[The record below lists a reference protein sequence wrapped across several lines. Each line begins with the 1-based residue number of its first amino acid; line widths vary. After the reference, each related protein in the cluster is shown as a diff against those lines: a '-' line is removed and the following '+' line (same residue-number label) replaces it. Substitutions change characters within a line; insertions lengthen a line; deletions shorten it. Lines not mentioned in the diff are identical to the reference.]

1 MDSIPVVTN
10 VLALLTPKSVPVRKA
25 AAHTVRSAI
34 LEWLS
39 PPLLFFLFFFKQ
51 NTVAEREKRKEDT

>member
-34 LEWLS
+34 LE
-39 PPLLFFLFFFKQ
+39 
-51 NTVAEREKRKEDT
+51 

>member
-10 VLALLTPKSVPVRKA
+10 ALALLTPKSVPVRKA

-39 PPLLFFLFFFKQ
+39 PPLLFFLFFKQ